1 MTEDLA
7 IYVIRPNKDVM
18 NILSEIHFV
27 LKAMHP
33 NAKECIIFVPKEN
46 YDIIEYMQTFNMLN
60 QFP

>member
-46 YDIIEYMQTFNMLN
+46 YEI
-60 QFP
+60 